1 MVVRSLGLPATGTSG
16 FYDVSPD
23 AWYSGVIETA
33 SRYGIVEG
41 VGNNLFAPDKVITR
55 EEAMAMIYRASKLTP
70 YVEVSEDNNV
80 SAMFIDYGT
89 QSAWADEAVRF
100 NLNNGLIVGSN
111 ETFRPKDAITRA
123 EVSTVVLRLL
133 QKAMLVD
140 IRSKI

>member
-1 MVVRSLGLPATGTSG
+1 M
-16 FYDVSPD
+16 
-23 AWYSGVIETA
+23 IETA